1 MAEQELK
8 FKKLADVELV
18 EEAPD
23 TAHALAE
30 IDGEIKRV
38 AGGVGGG
45 AGGYLVDAT
54 GDGALAI
61 ENNSLIIT
69 TPVPGLLDAAASGS
83 SVTIKA
89 NMADFIGTSN
99 KGYYCYIACT
109 GCASYL
115 DCMIALQEE
124 EVELPAEGKE
134 GYEEVELMKDI
145 ILSGMQCAGDFA
157 DVIFLNGHTMDELE
171 EIMSTASLSTLSATP
186 AALKLKGLKGGNAV
200 AE

>member
-18 EEAPD
+18 DEAPD

-54 GDGALAI
+54 GELTNKD
-61 ENNSLIIT
+61 STMIIA
-69 TPVPGLLDAAASGS
+69 TPVPGMMEALEKGSVVIVKLDMGEMSAGAASGTYAYMPCTM
-83 SVTIKA
+83 VC
-89 NMADFIGTSN
+89 N
-99 KGYYCYIACT
+99 YYDLAAIE
-109 GCASYL
+109 GGGEMSEEQ
-115 DCMIALQEE
+115 IAL
-124 EVELPAEGKE
+124 LKDTYY
-134 GYEEVELMKDI
+134 GYCLEF
-145 ILSGMQCAGDFA
+145 QTF
-157 DVIFLNGHTMDELE
+157 FLNGHTMDELE